1 MVQLAREVG
10 AKILLFKTLNFI
22 CSEKYTDE
30 YAKAHIMY
38 SAKDSIARLTN
49 ECFQDLR
56 DQISAEVGDADVRS
70 YCYNATFNE
79 RGSTHLNQR
88 MDVFVKENRGRI
100 KDNLGIEIGLY
111 NDHDI
116 ENCVYTNTS
125 NGRHYHSLNLVRIRL
140 LGHLLWCMAG
150 DIAKK

>member
-22 CSEKYTDE
+22 CSEKYTDG
-30 YAKAHIMY
+30 YAKAHTMY

-88 MDVFVKENRGRI
+88 MDAFVKENWGANQRQPR
-100 KDNLGIEIGLY
+100 NR
-111 NDHDI
+111 NRA
-116 ENCVYTNTS
+116 VQ
-125 NGRHYHSLNLVRIRL
+125 RP
-140 LGHLLWCMAG
+140 
-150 DIAKK
+150 